1 MIERAIFKRRK
12 IELQWFQCSHS
23 IEKYY
28 QTMRQYAIF
37 SNLKLF
43 SSLRSFLIYTLA
55 WRTSA
60 NIFLKANLSLQK
72 IESSTWQPLT
82 IFLAL
87 LRWRWW
93 WFFFWLQLMSSI
105 NIVYIFIP
113 NAFSPRLGGI
123 KRKKLIFHPSTSM
136 WFHFFI
142 SPSLRAN
149 LEFCVLILVVQLKN
163 IPCYCI
169 DVDKMSTT
177 PSGDSA
183 LLLSTGHRYLRE
195 LSLHVWWVER
205 LAFKSVLRS
214 QFVELLLFP
223 FFFPI

>member
-1 MIERAIFKRRK
+1 
-12 IELQWFQCSHS
+12 
-23 IEKYY
+23 
-28 QTMRQYAIF
+28 
-37 SNLKLF
+37 
-43 SSLRSFLIYTLA
+43 
-55 WRTSA
+55 
-60 NIFLKANLSLQK
+60 
-72 IESSTWQPLT
+72 
-82 IFLAL
+82 
-87 LRWRWW
+87 
-93 WFFFWLQLMSSI
+93 MSSI

-183 LLLSTGHRYLRE
+183 LLLSTGHRDLRE

-223 FFFPI
+223 FFFPYLVLDFNLPVLHQITCKQVMTFWDHQIGKRVQSTIRVWFFYDFKTYNMESNC